1 MEFGCKP
8 ACRTMPSAALMGRF
22 LVIFRRS
29 LQHRRRVFAWA
40 FPLDIR
46 RGTSISKLTSS
57 NRKVELKLVCGFSKF
72 HKHGG
77 FNADSVLDADL
88 FAQLATDT
96 VFRFNQFADAEE
108 AFGVFAGLWVLE
120 FKTIP
125 RANMDTE
132 VAARAKFFVD
142 NGDRSVRGTT
152 NKFAHLSEL
161 VTDRLDWTDHP
172 ARAAINANIRID
184 DV

>member
-1 MEFGCKP
+1 
-8 ACRTMPSAALMGRF
+8 MPSAALMGRF
-22 LVIFRRS
+22 LVILRRS

-57 NRKVELKLVCGFSKF
+57 NRKVKLVCGFRKF

-77 FNADSVLDADL
+77 FNADRVLDADL
-88 FAQLATDT
+88 FAQLAADT
-96 VFRFNQFADAEE
+96 VFRFNQFTYAEE
-108 AFGVFAGLWVLE
+108 AFGMFTGFWILE

-125 RANMDTE
+125 WANVNTE
-132 VAARAKFFVD
+132 VAARTEFFVD
-142 NGDRSVRGTT
+142 NGNRSVCGST
-152 NKFAHLSEL
+152 NKFAHLSKL
-161 VTDRLDWTDHP
+161 VTDCLDRTDHP
-172 ARAAINANIRID
+172 ARAAIDANIRID